1 MPLLRTITILAALT
15 AGIVL
20 VAKAIGSVKTIM
32 TALSPL
38 QASTQASG
46 LKTVGIVLAITA
58 ALIALAAIIGVI
70 IGKKEDIDQTLTSVQ
85 KSTTAMASNVQT
97 ASQHA
102 NNIGKNAQGT
112 DYWRGG
118 RTWVGEEG
126 PEIVE
131 LPRGSRIIPNKQ
143 ASQISNATNNYY
155 ITIDAKN
162 VSDFNRVVDMANQMQ
177 MATRRI

>member
-1 MPLLRTITILAALT
+1 M
-15 AGIVL
+15 
-20 VAKAIGSVKTIM
+20 
-32 TALSPL
+32 
-38 QASTQASG
+38 
-46 LKTVGIVLAITA
+46 
-58 ALIALAAIIGVI
+58 
-70 IGKKEDIDQTLTSVQ
+70 
-85 KSTTAMASNVQT
+85 
-97 ASQHA
+97 
-102 NNIGKNAQGT
+102 
-112 DYWRGG
+112 
-118 RTWVGEEG
+118 GEEG